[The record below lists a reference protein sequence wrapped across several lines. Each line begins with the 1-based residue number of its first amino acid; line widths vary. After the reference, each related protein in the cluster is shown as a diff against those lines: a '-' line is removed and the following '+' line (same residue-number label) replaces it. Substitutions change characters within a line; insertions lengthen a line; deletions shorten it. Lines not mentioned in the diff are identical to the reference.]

1 MASGIARSW
10 TITDKKRGL
19 NLRGDKA
26 LEVQILKGYDGCL
39 SARGVAVVI
48 DVHRA
53 TTTLCCL
60 LQNQPKKIRLG
71 KTTKAI
77 TPYLDDPLFECFS
90 EMKTSGAK
98 HDNSPLAA
106 LTLQLKDKTA
116 FLVTTNGTVAFDL
129 LKHCERTFAAAFV
142 NLDSIATYLWE
153 INPREVSL
161 IAIGSIIENEE
172 ALEDNLCAETIRS
185 RLLGENVDERDI
197 RRKLAKRIRQKG
209 IPQRSRLSTDYSICT
224 AIGIFDVVPEIVYE
238 DDMMWVVDAASHQRS
253 KNE

>member
-1 MASGIARSW
+1 MASGIARFR
-10 TITDKKRGL
+10 TVVDKKRAL
-19 NLRGDKA
+19 NLRGDKV

-71 KTTKAI
+71 RNAKAFS
-77 TPYLDDPLFECFS
+77 PYLDDPLFECFS

-106 LTLQLKDKTA
+106 LTLQLNDKTA
-116 FLVTTNGTVAFDL
+116 FLVTTNGTVVVDL
-129 LKHCERTFAAAFV
+129 VKHCERIFAAAFV
-142 NLDSIATYLWE
+142 NLDRIVKYLRE

-161 IAIGSIIENEE
+161 IATGSIARNEE
-172 ALEDNLCAETIRS
+172 ALEDNLCAEMIRS

-197 RRKLAKRIRQKG
+197 RKKLAKRIRQKR
-209 IPQRSRLSTDYSICT
+209 IPRRSRLSIDYSICT
-224 AIGIFDVVPEIVYE
+224 AIGIFDVVPEVIYA
-238 DDMMWVVDAASHQRS
+238 DDMMWVVDAASQQRN